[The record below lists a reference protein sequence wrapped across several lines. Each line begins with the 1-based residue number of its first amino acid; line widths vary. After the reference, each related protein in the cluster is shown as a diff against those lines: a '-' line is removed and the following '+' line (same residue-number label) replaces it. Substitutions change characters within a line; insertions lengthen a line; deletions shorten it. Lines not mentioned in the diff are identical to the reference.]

1 MLAAIKGI
9 DIVVLID
16 ADRRDIGVE
25 LHAGRELRPV
35 VLDLIAVAVGSE
47 YRGHG
52 GSSPIA
58 KAVPTD
64 YRSLGG
70 GFDRGPWLPK
80 SSHARRSD
88 GRFPPLCGE
97 RKVRAPRRCGAG

>member
-1 MLAAIKGI
+1 MPAAIKGI
-9 DIVVLID
+9 NIVVPVD

-35 VLDLIAVAVGSE
+35 VLDLIAVAIGPECRRHS
-47 YRGHG
+47 
-52 GSSPIA
+52 GSSPFA
-58 KAVPTD
+58 EAARTD

-70 GFDRGPWLPK
+70 GFDRGPRLPK

-97 RKVRAPRRCGAG
+97 RKVRAP